1 MAMTSGEGERSG
13 AGGSGSG
20 SGSGSGATT
29 TGSGSGA
36 TTTGSG
42 FGGAGLDLGLGGAG
56 SGHGNGFSDGFFFIL
71 EYLVAQK
78 SEEGEHPGH
87 NDRDDR
93 EPSGVLYPR
102 QRRSGDGGAD
112 YGFPQLR
119 LLRILAGRRAWACA
133 TAGWGCAGESG

>member
-1 MAMTSGEGERSG
+1 MK
-13 AGGSGSG
+13 
-20 SGSGSGATT
+20 
-29 TGSGSGA
+29 
-36 TTTGSG
+36 
-42 FGGAGLDLGLGGAG
+42 FIK
-56 SGHGNGFSDGFFFIL
+56 IL

-119 LLRILAGRRAWACA
+119 LLRFFCGAESLGMRYKIGRASCR
-133 TAGWGCAGESG
+133 ERVLRLV